1 MLAFEP
7 RREKMKFKGIATVM
21 ALLLLASSS
30 SAIEID
36 VGPTYAPPGMGTE
49 IVEGD
54 PDTSGGMTIAYRG
67 VDPSQTANLYFGI
80 RNDLWLNG
88 FSMDGSEI
96 SDREIFRFD
105 LVGGIDQI
113 LYTGTT
119 TLEILLPGPEM
130 PTETESSTV
139 PTTPSGPTTSA
150 QGRSRMEE
158 LGAARRNPLAS
169 RPPAGSGWSYS

>member
-1 MLAFEP
+1 
-7 RREKMKFKGIATVM
+7 MKFKGIATVM

-67 VDPSQTANLYFGI
+67 VDPS
-80 RNDLWLNG
+80 G
-88 FSMDGSEI
+88 FSMDGAEI

-130 PTETESSTV
+130 PTETGSSTV

-158 LGAARRNPLAS
+158 PGAARRNPLAS
-169 RPPAGSGWSYS
+169 RPPAGSGWSCS